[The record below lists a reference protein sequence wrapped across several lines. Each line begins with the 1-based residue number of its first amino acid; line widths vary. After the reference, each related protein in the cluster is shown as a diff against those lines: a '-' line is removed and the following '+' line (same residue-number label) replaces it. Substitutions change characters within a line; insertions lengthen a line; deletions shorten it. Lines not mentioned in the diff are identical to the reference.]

1 VLTDIAQK
9 YAVAG
14 QQSQAMEIL
23 SQALEVANTLKD
35 ADTKA
40 MIWADIS
47 HQYAAAAKK
56 SPAVGILSQRAE
68 DSEGDR

>member
-1 VLTDIAQK
+1 
-9 YAVAG
+9 
-14 QQSQAMEIL
+14 MEIL

-47 HQYAAAAKK
+47 QQYAAASEK
-56 SPAVGILSQRAE
+56 SQAVGVLSHRAE
-68 DSEGDR
+68 EIEGDR